1 MEPRDE
7 PTMVGDK
14 SEMLKWLLKP
24 RHGYPFV
31 TYRGGAV
38 KAEANFVIPLDE
50 ISEFFGVDELNID
63 GRIYKKKEANRGSP
77 S

>member
-1 MEPRDE
+1 MADDR
-7 PTMVGDK
+7 

-24 RHGYPFV
+24 RHSHPFI
-31 TYRGGAV
+31 TYRSGAM
-38 KAEANFVIPLDE
+38 KAEANFLIPLDE

-63 GRIYKKKEANRGSP
+63 GRIYKKKGAKS